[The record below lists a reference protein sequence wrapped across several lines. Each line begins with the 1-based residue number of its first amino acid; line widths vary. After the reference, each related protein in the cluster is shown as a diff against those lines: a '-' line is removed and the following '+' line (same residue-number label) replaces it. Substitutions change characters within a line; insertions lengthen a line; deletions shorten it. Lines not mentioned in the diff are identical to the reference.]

1 MDNLEITAFQIM
13 FILISIILFDPLLSR
28 KISEWF

>member
-1 MDNLEITAFQIM
+1 MDNIFQI
-13 FILISIILFDPLLSR
+13 ILALFAFILFDPVLSR

>member
-1 MDNLEITAFQIM
+1 MDSIFQIM
-13 FILISIILFDPLLSR
+13 MALFAFILFDPVLSR